1 MTNKDFNIKFLEEQE
16 LNVKNQTESF
26 YGKNRKGFCDF
37 TLQAI
42 ELFII
47 GLSNSEKVDIVE
59 DSDLRQS
66 HKFLAL
72 LHYKRVCYS
81 FKSTYNIF
89 LNGYYSDA
97 AIILRS
103 IIETFV
109 RLKFIEKKGNTKS
122 IFQILSGHYGYK
134 GEKNRISHETHFNTV
149 SKGLYEYYRLLCD
162 MTHGS
167 LGPHLL
173 MPNSFSGLDFQELN
187 STFISNQYAV
197 YLLAHIEYFHKIF
210 PECYNKYS
218 DENRQ
223 SFNEVKAI
231 LWNVMSEISKKEK
244 NQDWY
249 NVSKKL
255 IEY

>member
-1 MTNKDFNIKFLEEQE
+1 MKNKDFTIISLEEQE
-16 LNVKNQTESF
+16 LIVKVKTESF

-37 TLQAI
+37 SLKAI

-47 GLSNSEKVDIVE
+47 GLSNIEKIDIFE
-59 DSDLRQS
+59 DSNLKQA
-66 HKFLAL
+66 HKYLSL
-72 LHYKRVCYS
+72 LHYERVCFS

-89 LNGYYSDA
+89 LNGFYFDS

-109 RLKFIEKKGNTKS
+109 RLKYIENNGTTKNV
-122 IFQILSGHYGYK
+122 FQILSGHYGFK
-134 GEKNRISHETHFNTV
+134 GEKYRISQEKHFDTV

-173 MPNSFSGLDFQELN
+173 ISDRKPNFLGLDFQELN

-197 YLLAHIEYFHKIF
+197 YSRLVPFSAV
-210 PECYNKYS
+210 
-218 DENRQ
+218 Q
-223 SFNEVKAI
+223 S
-231 LWNVMSEISKKEK
+231 
-244 NQDWY
+244 
-249 NVSKKL
+249 KL
-255 IEY
+255 INTQKFWW